1 MIDIHPIGILIQFVN
16 FLITLIVLNLI
27 LFGPVREMIRK
38 RKELMAGQMDSI
50 EKFTADAAGKL
61 KDYEE
66 QLAAARK
73 DGNEIRAQ
81 LRDEAVAE
89 ETKLLS
95 AAGADAAETLKASR
109 AEIDAQ
115 VKSAMDQ
122 LGKDVEN
129 FAAKATDKILGQA

>member
-50 EKFTADAAGKL
+50 EKFTADAEGKL

-95 AAGADAAETLKASR
+95 AAGADAAATLKTAR
-109 AEIDAQ
+109 VEIDAQ

>member
-50 EKFTADAAGKL
+50 EKFTADAEGKL

-95 AAGADAAETLKASR
+95 AAGADAAATLKASR
-109 AEIDAQ
+109 VEIDAQ
-115 VKSAMDQ
+115 VKSAMEQ